1 MAAEADV
8 NDPVLPRKRKVPQRY
23 DDGSAPPEFHST
35 PKDFYRQTYYEALD
49 LIVQSISDRFN
60 QPGYKT
66 YCCLEALILK
76 AIKKEDFSEE
86 LDTILDV
93 YGSDLNA
100 SNLKQQLEI
109 LRANV
114 ESETITDIADVKKHL
129 QQMTPTERVLI
140 NEVVLLMKLILVL
153 PACNATSER
162 SFSAMRRVKS
172 YLRSTMTQERLNHL
186 MLLHVHKDSTD
197 SLVLTDVATE
207 FVSKSERRL
216 QVFGK
221 F

>member
-1 MAAEADV
+1 MYV
-8 NDPVLPRKRKVPQRY
+8 
-23 DDGSAPPEFHST
+23 
-35 PKDFYRQTYYEALD
+35 
-49 LIVQSISDRFN
+49 I
-60 QPGYKT
+60 
-66 YCCLEALILK
+66 
-76 AIKKEDFSEE
+76 
-86 LDTILDV
+86 
-93 YGSDLNA
+93 
-100 SNLKQQLEI
+100 
-109 LRANV
+109 
-114 ESETITDIADVKKHL
+114 ESETITDIVDVKKHL

-162 SFSAMRRVKS
+162 SFSAMRRV
-172 YLRSTMTQERLNHL
+172 TMTQERLL
-186 MLLHVHKDSTD
+186 MLLHVHKDLTD